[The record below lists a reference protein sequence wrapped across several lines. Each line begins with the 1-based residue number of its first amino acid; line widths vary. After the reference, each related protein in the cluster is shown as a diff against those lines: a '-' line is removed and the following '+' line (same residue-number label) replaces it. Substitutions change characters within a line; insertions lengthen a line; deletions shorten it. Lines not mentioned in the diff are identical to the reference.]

1 MLMARW
7 AGAIGMMWT
16 AFQGLKS
23 AILRL
28 AWLTALLSTTLLA
41 PRVAEAHA
49 LLVRADPQPNAEL
62 MHSPSAIEFWFS
74 EPLEK
79 SFTGARILRADGTEV
94 PTADAVI
101 DPDDP
106 FHLTLPLE
114 TIGPGIYTVVWQT
127 LSSVDGH
134 EWVGSFPLTVLNADG
149 SRPSG
154 SAVVVSEDNPNRLPP
169 FRDAL
174 LRWLSLL
181 GAVLLVGSLSLRW
194 LLPPPAPAA
203 ADHDPSVDRLLTAT
217 AMTGLFGLILF
228 GWLQFLFQ
236 AFRLGAIEELSDLLL
251 STRPGKLLMAR
262 QVLLAG
268 VGPLLYRGGYAG
280 VLIHSTPFNRSQIRF
295 GALAISLYFML
306 CALGLAGMFYYD
318 LSVLPFVI
326 ALPLAASCWSDFQ
339 FGGKTT
345 RNQPFLRRIWASVLA
360 AAALLTFSASSHAAA
375 ARGSGWAV
383 AGDYIHLI
391 AAAVWAGGLLFL
403 ALLLLRLRRMETVP
417 EPDRLVL
424 LLQRYSLSAQAA
436 VFILALTGLFSSFV
450 QLPSP
455 GSLFGTTYGRVLLAK
470 LAIVAAIMALAYF
483 NNRAVRRAA
492 ATVSNTRQ
500 LRHFVR
506 RVFVE
511 AGLAVGLILSV
522 ALLVQTPTPNLS
534 ASTAPGGPSL
544 PFNEITYEGD
554 LAIHLQVT
562 PNRVGHNRYWV
573 HLSRPGRSEIGE
585 VQLVRLFFDHE
596 SGQMGQAR
604 LDLTE
609 LGDDA
614 FAAEGAFLN
623 RDGEWR
629 VSVYVRRRGLDDLLA
644 EVTVPVPSPDA
655 AQGISRSPWLNP
667 VQRLPAGVLVGGL
680 LVALSLVPLLWRRL
694 LLRASRPLFFVLV
707 MGALL
712 FFLSGALL
720 GLLSYQQ
727 MNDDT
732 PPPASQHPPHLT
744 RSVFPA

>member
-1 MLMARW
+1 MLIARW
-7 AGAIGMMWT
+7 AGAARLIRT
-16 AFQGLKS
+16 AFRGLKPAS
-23 AILRL
+23 LQL
-28 AWLTALLSTTLLA
+28 VWLLVLLSTTLLA
-41 PRVAEAHA
+41 PRAAEAHA
-49 LLVRADPQPNAEL
+49 LLVRAEPQPNAEL
-62 MHSPSAIEFWFS
+62 THPPSAIEFWFS

-79 SFTGARILRADGTEV
+79 TFTGARILRADGTEL

-106 FHLTLPLE
+106 THLTLPLE

-134 EWVGSFPLTVLNADG
+134 EWVGSFPLTILNADG

-154 SAVVVSEDNPNRLPP
+154 NPAVTSGDNPNRLPP
-169 FRDAL
+169 PGDAL

-181 GAVLLVGSLSLRW
+181 GAVLLVGSLTLRW

-203 ADHDPSVDRLLTAT
+203 ADQDPLVDRLLTAT
-217 AMTGLFGLILF
+217 AMTGLFILIVF

-236 AFRLGAIEELSDLLL
+236 AFRLGPIEELPDLLFT
-251 STRPGKLLMAR
+251 TRPGRLLMAR

-280 VLIHSTPFNRSQIRF
+280 VLIRSTPFTRSQFRF
-295 GALAISLYFML
+295 GALAIGLYLML
-306 CALGLAGMFYYD
+306 CGLGLAGMFYYD
-318 LSVLPFVI
+318 LSVLPSVI
-326 ALPLAASCWSDFQ
+326 ALLLAASSWSEFQ

-345 RNQPFLRRIWASVLA
+345 RHQPFLRRIWASLLA

-383 AGDYIHLI
+383 AADYIHLI

-417 EPDRLVL
+417 EPDRLVH

-436 VFILALTGLFSSFV
+436 VFLLAVTGLFSSLI
-450 QLPSP
+450 QLP
-455 GSLFGTTYGRVLLAK
+455 GLNSLFDTTYGRVLLVK
-470 LAIVAAIMALAYF
+470 LALVAAIMALAFF
-483 NNRAVRRAA
+483 NNRAVRQASE
-492 ATVSNTRQ
+492 TVSNTGR
-500 LRHFVR
+500 LRPFVR
-506 RVFVE
+506 RVITE
-511 AGLAVGLILSV
+511 AGMASVLMVSV
-522 ALLVQTPTPNLS
+522 AVLVQTPPPNPS
-534 ASTAPGGPSL
+534 ASAMRVESPL
-544 PFNEITYEGD
+544 PFNEMTYEGD

-573 HLSRPGRSEIGE
+573 HLSRPGASEVGE
-585 VQLVRLFFDHE
+585 VQLVRLSFDHE

-604 LDLTE
+604 LDLAG

-644 EVTVPVPSPDA
+644 EMTVPVPSPDA
-655 AQGISRSPWLNP
+655 AQESSRSPWLNP
-667 VQRLPAGVLVGGL
+667 VPRLPAGVLVGGL

-694 LLRASRPLFFVLV
+694 LLRASRPLFVVLFT
-707 MGALL
+707 GALL

-727 MNDDT
+727 MNDIA
-732 PPPASQHPPHLT
+732 PPPASQRPPHQT
-744 RSVFPA
+744 HSPFPA

>member
-1 MLMARW
+1 MLIARW
-7 AGAIGMMWT
+7 AGATKLIWA
-16 AFQGLKS
+16 AFRRVRPAGLH
-23 AILRL
+23 LV
-28 AWLTALLSTTLLA
+28 WLLALLSTTLLA
-41 PRVAEAHA
+41 PRAAEAHA
-49 LLVRADPQPNAEL
+49 LLVRAEPQPNAEL
-62 MHSPSAIEFWFS
+62 MHPPSAIEFWFS

-79 SFTGARILRADGTEV
+79 AFTGARILRTDGTEV
-94 PTADAVI
+94 PTVDALI
-101 DPDDP
+101 DPVDP
-106 FHLTLPLE
+106 THLTLPLE
-114 TIGPGIYTVVWQT
+114 KLGPGIYTVVWQT

-154 SAVVVSEDNPNRLPP
+154 NAAVISGDNPNRLPP
-169 FRDAL
+169 PGDAL

-194 LLPPPAPAA
+194 LLPQPAPAA
-203 ADHDPSVDRLLTAT
+203 ADHEPLVDRLLTAT
-217 AMTGLFGLILF
+217 AMTGLFSLIIC
-228 GWLQFLFQ
+228 GWLLFLFQ
-236 AFRLGAIEELSDLLL
+236 AFRIAAIEELPDLLFT
-251 STRPGKLLMAR
+251 TRPGKLLMAR
-262 QVLLAG
+262 QALLAG

-280 VLIHSTPFNRSQIRF
+280 ILIHSTPFTRSQFRF
-295 GALAISLYFML
+295 GALAISLYLML
-306 CALGLAGMFYYD
+306 CGLGLAGMFYYD

-326 ALPLAASCWSDFQ
+326 ALPIAASGWSEFQ
-339 FGGKTT
+339 FRGKTT
-345 RNQPFLRRIWASVLA
+345 RHQPFLRRIWASLLA

-383 AGDYIHLI
+383 AADYIHLI
-391 AAAVWAGGLLFL
+391 AASVWAGGLLFL
-403 ALLLLRLRRMETVP
+403 ALFLLRLRRMETVP
-417 EPDRLVL
+417 EQDRLVL
-424 LLQRYSLSAQAA
+424 LLQRFSLSAQVA
-436 VFILALTGLFSSFV
+436 VFALVLTGLFSGFV
-450 QLPSP
+450 QLPAFS
-455 GSLFGTTYGRVLLAK
+455 SLFETTYGRVLLTK
-470 LAIVAAIMALAYF
+470 VAIIAPIMALAFF
-483 NNRAVRRAA
+483 NNRAVRKAA
-492 ATVSNTRQ
+492 ETVAQTRR
-500 LRHFVR
+500 LRPFMF
-506 RVFVE
+506 RVIVE
-511 AGLAVGLILSV
+511 AGMVAALLGSISV
-522 ALLVQTPTPNLS
+522 LVQTPPPNAS
-534 ASTAPGGPSL
+534 ASAMQVESPL

-573 HLSRPGRSEIGE
+573 HLSRPGASEVGE
-585 VQLVRLFFDHE
+585 VQLVRLSFDHE

-604 LDLTE
+604 LDLAG

-623 RDGEWR
+623 RGGDWR

-655 AQGISRSPWLNP
+655 AQESSRSPWLNP
-667 VQRLPAGVLVGGL
+667 VPRLPAGVLVGGL

-727 MNDDT
+727 MNDNT
-732 PPPASQHPPHLT
+732 PPPASQRPPHQI
-744 RSVFPA
+744 RSVFPV